1 MSSLAHAFG
10 SSAHTRPAPPQTSD
24 RQLWDFTLSRRSFI
38 RAAAGTAG
46 LVAGSQLLLPGLAHA
61 SRGSAVPKPLP
72 WCTQID
78 DLGCFHF
85 FFPGHAAEHATIT
98 DFNGFIGVL
107 DGEGT
112 GTGTEPPGAPPLTL
126 QVDNRFMTGE
136 FIAKDGSHHQG
147 TFGFI

>member
-46 LVAGSQLLLPGLAHA
+46 LVAGSQLLMPGLAHA

-98 DFNGFIGVL
+98 DFNGFIGVGEWGPGTGKDDHGTTLYWAADLRFMDGEFVGL
-107 DGEGT
+107 DGHRHL
-112 GTGTEPPGAPPLTL
+112 GAFAF
-126 QVDNRFMTGE
+126 V
-136 FIAKDGSHHQG
+136 
-147 TFGFI
+147 